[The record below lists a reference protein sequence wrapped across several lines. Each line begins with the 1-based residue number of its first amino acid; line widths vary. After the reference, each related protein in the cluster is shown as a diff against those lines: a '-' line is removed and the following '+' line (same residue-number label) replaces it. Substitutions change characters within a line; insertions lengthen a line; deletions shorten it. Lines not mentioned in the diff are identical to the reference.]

1 MPQLS
6 QDRRL
11 PTAIINLRLGAAL
24 QGCGAIGVA
33 DAFDKS
39 DAEHLYVYDD
49 RALGYTDWADV
60 ETPFASK
67 CFHAINPNHTTIAL
81 LPLDGRIVTGA
92 SIVVGGICD
101 GMLVSEKET
110 CFVEFKTNV
119 TSTNGL
125 TILQRAQEAV
135 EQLWHTYDGII
146 KPRCASKTIQIEKLV
161 PIEFYV
167 VFDKDLEVTDA
178 QASLMDLQ
186 NEFLEDNQ
194 YQLYFDNKKEFK

>member
-1 MPQLS
+1 MPTLS
-6 QDRRL
+6 QDRGL
-11 PTAIINLRLGAAL
+11 PTAIVNLRLGAAL

-33 DAFDKS
+33 GAFRKS
-39 DAEHLYVYDD
+39 NEEHLYVYDD
-49 RALGYTDWADV
+49 SASGYTDWTEV
-60 ETPFASK
+60 EPTFVSK

-92 SIVVGGICD
+92 SIVAGGICD
-101 GMLVSEKET
+101 GMLVSEKEV

-119 TSTNGL
+119 TSKFR
-125 TILQRAQEAV
+125 ILQRAQEAI
-135 EQLWHTYDGII
+135 EQLWHTYDGIV
-146 KPRCASKTIQIEKLV
+146 KPRCTAKSIQIEKLV
-161 PIEFYV
+161 QIDFYV
-167 VFDKDLEVTDA
+167 VFDKDLEVTGA